1 MQGQWLQ
8 TEAMEQYTKEH
19 FEEAMELLRTL
30 GKIPA
35 PSHMEDRRVQFC
47 RDWFLAQGAAQVEVD
62 EAKNVVCTI
71 PGRSEEIVV
80 IMAHMDVVFADLE
93 ELPMKEEDGRLYAP
107 GIGDDTA
114 NLVNLMMS
122 VKYMLEKGLEPEYTL
137 LFVANSCEEGLGNLK
152 GSRQLYEDYGA
163 RIREWIS
170 YDGYLGRCTDRAV
183 GSCRYKVTVRT
194 QGGHSYADF
203 GRKNAIAVL
212 ADLIHELYQLEVPKQ
227 EKTTYNVG
235 VVEGGSTVNS
245 IAQKASMLYE
255 FRSADQSCLKEME
268 ARFNGVVE
276 AFRGQGFDVE
286 VEVIGIRPGS
296 GPIDQA
302 RLQELTDANCAVI
315 ESCTSEKVRITPSST
330 DANIP
335 LSVGIPANTFGTVSG
350 ALAHTREEWIEIA
363 SMRTGM
369 MIALRTAARYC
380 KQR

>member
-1 MQGQWLQ
+1 MQEQWLQ
-8 TEAMEQYTKEH
+8 TDAMERYIEVH
-19 FEEAMELLRTL
+19 FEEAMDLLRTL

-35 PSHMEDRRVQFC
+35 PSHMEDKRVQFC
-47 RDWFLAQGAAQVEVD
+47 RDWFLAQGAAQVEID
-62 EAKNVVCTI
+62 KAKNVVCTI
-71 PGRSEEIVV
+71 PGRSEDIVV
-80 IMAHMDVVFADLE
+80 IMAHMDVVFPDLE
-93 ELPMKEEDGRLYAP
+93 ELPMKETDGRLFAP

-122 VKYMLEKGLEPEYTL
+122 VKYMLEKGLEPEYTI

-152 GSRQLYEDYGA
+152 GSKQLYEDYGSQ
-163 RIREWIS
+163 IHEWIS

-183 GSCRYKVTVRT
+183 GSYRYKVTVRT
-194 QGGHSYADF
+194 RGGHSYADF
-203 GRKNAIAVL
+203 GRENAIAVL
-212 ADLIHELYQLEVPKQ
+212 ADLIHELYQIETPKQ

-235 VVEGGSTVNS
+235 VIEGGSTVNS

-255 FRSADQSCLKEME
+255 FRSADQGCLKEME
-268 ARFNGVVE
+268 TKFNGVVE

-302 RLQELTDANCAVI
+302 RQQTLTDANCAVI
-315 ESCTSEKVRITPSST
+315 ESCTSENVRMTPSST

-335 LSVGIPANTFGTVSG
+335 LSVGIPANTFGTVAG

-369 MIALRTAARYC
+369 MIALQTAVRYC
-380 KQR
+380 K